1 MEYWQFVA
9 SVKETHRPKETDQ
22 RYGQWY
28 FNCLVQVRPDI
39 SEKIRGRRGLD
50 PFFREEVSKET
61 EEFVEANW

>member
-9 SVKETHRPKETDQ
+9 STQESHRPEVTDQ

-28 FNCLVQVRPDI
+28 FNCLVQIRPDI
-39 SEKIRGRRGLD
+39 SEKIRSTKLD
-50 PFFREEVSKET
+50 PFFREKVSQET

>member
-9 SVKETHRPKETDQ
+9 STKESHRPETTNQ

-28 FNCLVQVRPDI
+28 FNCLVKIRPDI
-39 SEKIRGRRGLD
+39 SEKIRSTKLD
-50 PFFREEVSKET
+50 PFFREKVSQET